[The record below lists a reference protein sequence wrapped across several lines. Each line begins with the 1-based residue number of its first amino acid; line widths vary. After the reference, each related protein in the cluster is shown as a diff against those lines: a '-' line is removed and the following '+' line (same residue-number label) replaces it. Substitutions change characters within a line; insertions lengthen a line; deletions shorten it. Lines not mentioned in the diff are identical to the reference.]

1 MGAYIECV
9 KTSTLTYE
17 QKSSKF
23 YRVVVLKAKNSAA
36 ADALDVNTVIA
47 PTAQPIASPVAF
59 GAPYLI
65 PMKPFTFSGG
75 LPTNTGSG
83 VTPNGT
89 NGTNGTNGFSF
100 SGGSGG
106 GFGFTTGPNN
116 NSNGSSTDPEDC
128 ETAEDGTNNGA
139 SNPTNGSTSNTTSNP
154 TTNDTSDSTPNTTA
168 PSDPTTGTNTND
180 GESSAGMSTNLAQN
194 DDSIVEL
201 TEESREEEV
210 AELEQKTVN
219 PKKEDEIVVE
229 NESTAEEQQ
238 KDSVVENETVVEER
252 QEVVVEDSQE
262 EDKESV
268 GGASTNCTQYF
279 LSTTP
284 EDYSKVFS

>member
-1 MGAYIECV
+1 MG
-9 KTSTLTYE
+9 
-17 QKSSKF
+17 
-23 YRVVVLKAKNSAA
+23 
-36 ADALDVNTVIA
+36 
-47 PTAQPIASPVAF
+47 
-59 GAPYLI
+59 
-65 PMKPFTFSGG
+65 
-75 LPTNTGSG
+75 
-83 VTPNGT
+83 
-89 NGTNGTNGFSF
+89 
-100 SGGSGG
+100 
-106 GFGFTTGPNN
+106 
-116 NSNGSSTDPEDC
+116 
-128 ETAEDGTNNGA
+128 
-139 SNPTNGSTSNTTSNP
+139 
-154 TTNDTSDSTPNTTA
+154 
-168 PSDPTTGTNTND
+168 TTGTNTND

-219 PKKEDEIVVE
+219 PKKDDELVVE

-252 QEVVVEDSQE
+252 QEVVFEDSQE

-284 EDYSKVFS
+284 EDYSKVFSKNGTNGSTLTQKIPLTRVAPFCSTPDKSGCYPASIKQEALPQFSIGNLIPSASPSNSQPFSP